1 MSLCTFSLLN
11 DATILLLAVSTHTQE
26 SLVYTISGNPLTRSV
41 TRHLFSIQLATLTT
55 LHELFPLLM
64 PLTHTGIEYCSH
76 VTTLLICCSE
86 FALKMAPEHSN
97 LHRRLSQPVA
107 GACLA
112 PLSGGRV
119 ACFLLTTLGDLFYQ
133 CWRYTTSSFPEKGLV
148 HSYTYHSAAG
158 HSKLLE
164 QETVSD
170 LHLLS
175 QSTGNLSRTC
185 NGADN

>member
-133 CWRYTTSSFPEKGLV
+133 CWRYTTSSFPQPTIPTQYQLW
-148 HSYTYHSAAG
+148 AQQAI
-158 HSKLLE
+158 E

-170 LHLLS
+170 HHYYQQPIQHVSITLVT
-175 QSTGNLSRTC
+175 QNTV
-185 NGADN
+185 